1 MNPTPTRRDFL
12 GTMGGMTLGLAC
24 ASVLRAEEPPPRKL
38 GLALCG
44 LGRYALNELAPALLE
59 TKHVRLVGA
68 VTGTAAKGQALAKQ
82 HGFSEK
88 SVYSYADMGRL
99 ADNPEID
106 LVYVVSPPGIHAQ
119 NTIAAFAAGKHV
131 ICEKPMANTVAECD
145 AMIAAAQKA
154 QRQLAIGYRLHFDPY
169 TQELIRMAQAGE
181 LGTVKKLRGD
191 NGFKLKSKVWRIDKK
206 IGGGGPLMDMGIY
219 PVHEACLA
227 MQANPIAVVAKE
239 HPKTR
244 PEFFTE
250 VEEGLD
256 IQLEFPGG
264 LVAEIWTSYNEGRA
278 HFRVDGD
285 KGWFEGGPIFTYRG
299 LKAATSAKGALS
311 FPPLRQQQR
320 HMDAVAAALIAG
332 QPVPTPG
339 TLGRRDMVIIE
350 GIYKS
355 ASTGQRVELKY
366 T

>member
-1 MNPTPTRRDFL
+1 
-12 GTMGGMTLGLAC
+12 MGGVSLGLAC
-24 ASVLRAEEPPPRKL
+24 ASVLRAEDKPPRKL

-44 LGRYALNELAPALLE
+44 LGRYAVNELAASLLE
-59 TKHVRLVGA
+59 TKNVRLVGA
-68 VTGTAAKGQALAKQ
+68 VTGTPAKGLALSKQ

-88 SVYSYADMGRL
+88 SIYSYEEMGKL

-106 LVYVVSPPGIHAQ
+106 VVYVVTPPGIHAQ

-145 AMIAAAQKA
+145 AMIAAAKKA
-154 QRQLAIGYRLHFDPY
+154 NRQLAIGYRLHFDPY

-181 LGTVKKLRGD
+181 MGPIKSLHGE

-227 MQANPIAVVAKE
+227 MQANPVAVVAKE

-256 IQLEFPGG
+256 IQLEFPSG
-264 LVAEIWTSYNEGRA
+264 LKAEIWTSYNEGKA
-278 HFRVDGD
+278 HFRVEGER
-285 KGWFEGGPIFTYRG
+285 GWFEGGPIFTYRG
-299 LKAATSAKGALS
+299 LKASTSTKGALS

-320 HMDAVAAALIAG
+320 HMDAVAAALAAG

-355 ASTGQRVELKY
+355 AGLGGKRVELTY
-366 T
+366 A